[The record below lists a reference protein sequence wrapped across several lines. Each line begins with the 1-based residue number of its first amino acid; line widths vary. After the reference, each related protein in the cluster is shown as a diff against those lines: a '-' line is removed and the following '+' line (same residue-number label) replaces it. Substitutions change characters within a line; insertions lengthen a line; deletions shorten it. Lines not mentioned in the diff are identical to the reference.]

1 MQPNFSEKMKTN
13 IVFTANTDTVTEG
26 DVIDIQWNC
35 SPAESV
41 RLTIDNGF
49 KSSTID
55 IENSGSKRFRLNR
68 SKGKTK
74 LTITAV
80 NEGKEYSK
88 TLKIKV
94 KEMEVIN
101 AETVSDNQ
109 NSFFNNFRHNN
120 GGKFSNWWRST
131 KMKLLYTWMAL
142 PPNKKIAYIILN
154 FLMLL
159 LIIAMIFPKF
169 LMFGLIL
176 IIIYLLY
183 VLMKK

>member
-1 MQPNFSEKMKTN
+1 MKTN
-13 IVFTANTDTVTEG
+13 IVFTTNTDTVMEG

-41 RLTIDNGF
+41 KLTIDNGF
-49 KSSTID
+49 KSNTID

-74 LTITAV
+74 LTITTT

-94 KEMEVIN
+94 KEMEAIH
-101 AETVSDNQ
+101 AETINDSQ
-109 NSFFNNFRHNN
+109 HSFFNNFRQNN
-120 GGKFSNWWRST
+120 GGKFSNWWQNI
-131 KMKLLYTWMAL
+131 KMSLVYAWMAL

-159 LIIAMIFPKF
+159 LIISLIFPKF
-169 LMFGLIL
+169 LIFGLIL

-183 VLMKK
+183 ILMKK